1 MSFMDDTQL
10 NISFRKANESD
21 LDSVF
26 QVFVSAIAE
35 MNRNNIPQWDELYP
49 DREILSE
56 DISKNQLYLGMT
68 DGNIACAY
76 VVNSECDDEYINGDW
91 QYPKA
96 SFCVIHRLCVNP
108 KFQNKGVGRLTVEH
122 IEAELIKQG
131 VETIRLD
138 AFTLNPY
145 ALRMYDKLGYAKVGY
160 ADWRT
165 GRFWLMEKKL

>member
-1 MSFMDDTQL
+1 MEDTQL
-10 NISFRKANESD
+10 NISFCKANEGD

-26 QVFVSAIAE
+26 QVFVSAIEE

-49 DREILSE
+49 DREILKE

-68 DGNIACAY
+68 DGDIACVY
-76 VVNSECDDEYINGDW
+76 VVNSECDSEYENGDW
-91 QYPKA
+91 QCPDA

-108 KFQNKGVGRLTVEH
+108 KFQKRSIGKITVRH

-145 ALRMYDKLGYAKVGY
+145 ALRMYDKLGYVKVGY
-160 ADWRT
+160 VDWRT